1 MGPERAVGPVPITD
15 GMVGGALDVVLVGPT
30 MYTGPTSFI
39 DVTRLLRTV
48 EADALTGYVRV
59 HGPDYGALV
68 LLVAGRIVAARYDDD
83 PVGAV
88 SDLRGA
94 LRCLD
99 RRALHGDG
107 RVSVVGLDSD
117 RAEAA
122 TEMLAGSTLVSGL
135 LGRFAD
141 LDGLIDYLGE
151 IAADAT
157 LVVHAA
163 RGTAVVLFSG
173 GRVRCTFL
181 GGRAVLGRVP
191 TAVRALAAEG
201 GARLEVAVDM
211 HWVPGRPPAQ
221 MPRLVLQGRR
231 GEGTS
236 RRRSPRTAAGGGAA

>member
-15 GMVGGALDVVLVGPT
+15 GMVGRALDVVLVGPT

-48 EADALTGYVRV
+48 SDDGLTAYVRV

-68 LLVAGRIVAARYDDD
+68 LLVAGRIVAARYDDNS
-83 PVGAV
+83 VGAV
-88 SDLRGA
+88 SDLPRA

-99 RRALHGDG
+99 RRGSVGDG
-107 RVSVVGLDSD
+107 RVTVVGLDTD

-151 IAADAT
+151 VAADAT
-157 LVVHAA
+157 LVVHCAA
-163 RGTAVVLFSG
+163 GTAVVLFAG

-191 TAVRALAAEG
+191 IAVRALAGDAS
-201 GARLEVAVDM
+201 ARIEVAVDQ
-211 HWVPGRPPAQ
+211 HWAPGRPPAKV
-221 MPRLVLQGRR
+221 PRLVLQGR
-231 GEGTS
+231 GAS
-236 RRRSPRTAAGGGAA
+236 RRRSARSAGGAA